1 MKISREVNN
10 LRKKRKR
17 VIYMVLAA
25 ATGNALV
32 TAAPSLDVEIAKK
45 LFLTFTNVVMFIVIW
60 DAYFDEQLAKK
71 DIIAI
76 LQDLF
81 AVTCISVITTFILSQ
96 GITKTIER
104 AISIFGNLGWGV
116 SGAIAGLITA
126 IMGSIWAFY
135 CDDLYRNSTS

>member
-1 MKISREVNN
+1 MSN

-17 VIYMVLAA
+17 VLYTVLAA

-32 TAAPSLDVEIAKK
+32 TAAPLLDIEIAKK
-45 LFLTFTNVVMFIVIW
+45 LFLTFANVVMFIVIW
-60 DAYFDEQLAKK
+60 DAYFDEQLTKK
-71 DIIAI
+71 DILSI

-96 GITKTIER
+96 GITKLIDNL
-104 AISIFGNLGWGV
+104 IIIFGSLGWGI
-116 SGAIAGLITA
+116 SGGIAGLITA
-126 IMGSIWAFY
+126 LLGAIWAFY

>member
-1 MKISREVNN
+1 MSD

-17 VIYMVLAA
+17 VVYTVLAA

-32 TAAPSLDVEIAKK
+32 TAAPSLDIEIAKK
-45 LFLTFTNVVMFIVIW
+45 LFLTFVNVVMFIVVW

-71 DIIAI
+71 GILSI

-96 GITKTIER
+96 GITQMIDNLITLL
-104 AISIFGNLGWGV
+104 GGLGWGI
-116 SGAIAGLITA
+116 SGAVAGLVTA
-126 IMGSIWAFY
+126 ILGGIWGSY